1 MSDNRQ
7 PIVGQPADEPLGFHW
22 ILHRPGHARPVL
34 ALVFAAAVLAAC
46 ASTDEETYN
55 ERPVEELYNEA
66 VDAVTIED
74 YQVASDLFL
83 EVERQHPYSIWAT
96 KAQLMSAYSFY
107 ARGQYDDAVLA
118 LDRFIQLHPG
128 NRDISYAYY
137 LKGLSYYEQISDI
150 GRDQRMTELAL
161 ASLSDVTR
169 RFGDTKYARDAQL
182 KIDLTQD
189 HLAGKEMEIG
199 RFYLRR
205 GQYLAAINRFRNV
218 IDKHQ
223 STTHTPEALHRLTEA
238 FTALGIEPEVRENA
252 AVLGYNFPGN
262 DWYVDTYQLVE
273 GVVVRDID
281 GDGVADPIPED
292 RGFFSRLWPF

>member
-1 MSDNRQ
+1 MSDCASANVEHKLDAR
-7 PIVGQPADEPLGFHW
+7 GARRTPA
-22 ILHRPGHARPVL
+22 IA
-34 ALVFAAAVLAAC
+34 ALFVAAAVLAAC
-46 ASTDEETYN
+46 SGNDEPTYV
-55 ERPVEELYNEA
+55 ERPVEELYNDA
-66 VDAVTIED
+66 VDSVAVED
-74 YQVASDLFL
+74 YQSASELFL

-96 KAQLMSAYSFY
+96 KAQLMGAYSFY
-107 ARGQYDDAVLA
+107 ARGDYDDAILA

-128 NRDISYAYY
+128 NRDIGYAYY
-137 LKGLSYYEQISDI
+137 LKSLSYYEQISDV

-161 ASLSDVTR
+161 QSLSDVTR
-169 RFGDTKYARDAQL
+169 RFPDSRYARDAQL

-189 HLAGKEMEIG
+189 HLAGKEMDVG

-218 IDKHQ
+218 IDTYQ
-223 STTHTPEALHRLTEA
+223 STTHTPEALHRLAEA
-238 FTALGIEPEVRENA
+238 YTALGIEPEARENA

-262 DWYVDTYQLVE
+262 QWYVDSYQLVE

-281 GDGVADPIPED
+281 GDGIADPVEGE